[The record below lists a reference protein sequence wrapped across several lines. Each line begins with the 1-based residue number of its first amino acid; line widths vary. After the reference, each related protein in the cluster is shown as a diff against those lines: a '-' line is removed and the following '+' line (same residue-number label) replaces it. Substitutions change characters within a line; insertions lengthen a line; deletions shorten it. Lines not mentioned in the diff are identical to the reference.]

1 MDDETIFRTYS
12 FFLKPWVNVGYLTRL
27 SDGGWFGNV
36 RKNSKK
42 HIFLHLYAAKANSTL
57 ALDVIGKYS

>member
-1 MDDETIFRTYS
+1 MFE
-12 FFLKPWVNVGYLTRL
+12 
-27 SDGGWFGNV
+27 
-36 RKNSKK
+36 NSKK

>member
-1 MDDETIFRTYS
+1 MFE
-12 FFLKPWVNVGYLTRL
+12 KQQ
-27 SDGGWFGNV
+27 
-36 RKNSKK
+36 K